1 MRILMFSS
9 DLGAEGRMRKY
20 GELLEKLEIVYFDR
34 TRGRFARFW
43 RGYREA
49 KGILAR
55 EKFDLI
61 TAQEIEH
68 SFIAWRL
75 SKKFGVPW
83 QMQIHS
89 DIFSPYYALES
100 FFNKVR
106 VWLARFLIPQASCV
120 RVVSERV
127 KKSLNRSDAIV
138 LSIFSEIKK
147 SNGENLKQKY
157 PGYDFYILMVGRLA
171 PEKNFSLALNAM
183 REVIKKI
190 NALLVVVGEGTER
203 QKLEREV
210 LSGLEANV
218 RFEGRQENLGE
229 YYASADCF
237 LLTSNYEGY
246 ALAATEAITSGL
258 PVIMSDVGVAG
269 EIVKDGENGLVVSV
283 GDKNKFAE
291 AIIKLAQDKAL
302 REKLVLG
309 ARNTKSP
316 YSSFEE
322 YRDKLINSWKTCS
335 IR

>member
-1 MRILMFSS
+1 M
-9 DLGAEGRMRKY
+9 A
-20 GELLEKLEIVYFDR
+20 
-34 TRGRFARFW
+34 
-43 RGYREA
+43 
-49 KGILAR
+49 
-55 EKFDLI
+55 
-61 TAQEIEH
+61 
-68 SFIAWRL
+68 
-75 SKKFGVPW
+75 
-83 QMQIHS
+83 
-89 DIFSPYYALES
+89 
-100 FFNKVR
+100 
-106 VWLARFLIPQASCV
+106 
-120 RVVSERV
+120 
-127 KKSLNRSDAIV
+127 
-138 LSIFSEIKK
+138 
-147 SNGENLKQKY
+147 
-157 PGYDFYILMVGRLA
+157 GRLA

-246 ALAATEAITSGL
+246 ARAATEAITSGL

>member
-1 MRILMFSS
+1 
-9 DLGAEGRMRKY
+9 
-20 GELLEKLEIVYFDR
+20 
-34 TRGRFARFW
+34 
-43 RGYREA
+43 
-49 KGILAR
+49 
-55 EKFDLI
+55 
-61 TAQEIEH
+61 
-68 SFIAWRL
+68 
-75 SKKFGVPW
+75 
-83 QMQIHS
+83 MQIHS
-89 DIFSPYYALES
+89 DIFNPYYALES

-218 RFEGRQENLGE
+218 RFEGGQENLGE

-283 GDKNKFAE
+283 GGKK
-291 AIIKLAQDKAL
+291 
-302 REKLVLG
+302 
-309 ARNTKSP
+309 
-316 YSSFEE
+316 
-322 YRDKLINSWKTCS
+322 
-335 IR
+335 